1 MDYEWEQLD
10 GSDNPVN
17 TVTLSA
23 PHTATPSFIVPALS
37 SATDVQLGLFVIGK
51 GDQNLLYATISLAEF
66 TIRGLAPTALAVVSE
81 PIEGDTYKRDETI
94 EVAITFGDR
103 VLVAGTPQLALSVG
117 TNSRTAN
124 YVRGSNSNRLVFEY
138 TVLEADTDTDG
149 ILVGQN
155 ALALNG
161 GAITSVYGAQAILA
175 HAELA
180 TQTGHKVNGATAALT
195 GGVCARTPQVRD
207 KLVELVKVNHA
218 TVINCSLVNPGVHLP
233 ALTGTLDLRIASIA
247 TLKRGDFLNLGG
259 IAILRLLG
267 NDLTALPEGV
277 FAGLDDTLTEL
288 WLNDN
293 DLQTIAAGVFDGLT
307 RLTSLTLHDNDLS
320 SLPPRIFEK
329 LTNPNLRLSLH
340 GNPGTTRFVPTAKA
354 GPEGGFEVASGGSV
368 TLGVEGAENGYNDPW
383 GTNVTY
389 AWTQTEGTTGT
400 LTNDTNAQATFT
412 APTTS
417 AEETHGLRLTVTG
430 NGGNFS
436 ATADT
441 VVQVAAQIEPPQGL
455 GICARTPA
463 VQAAILERVNEGANN
478 LQCAGIDTNH
488 LKAITGR
495 LDVSDQVSTHGRM
508 TALAPGDFSGLSAVT
523 ALDLDNHALR
533 VFPSGI
539 FDELTALT
547 ELSMAYNQTQASN
560 SLMTLPSGLFDALTS
575 LTTLHLEQN
584 DLERLPDGI
593 FEPLTDLTA
602 LTFHGNPGSASFVPV
617 AVAGPE
623 GGKDATAGETVTLGA
638 DRTPGPWGNNLAY
651 RWRQSAGT
659 TLTLSPSTN
668 AKRPTFAAPQLTEAE
683 EFEYGLTVTA
693 RGTSLTA
700 TDSVTVRVAATAT
713 VSSVALVS
721 RPVDGVDLY
730 KQGETIEAAVTF
742 TKLVTVTGMPT
753 LDLSVGTNTRKA
765 TYDRGT
771 GTNRLVFAYT
781 VESTDADSDGIAIG
795 ADSLKLPTDAMI
807 VNEGGGQAILAHAGL
822 ATQTGHKVNGATAA
836 LTGGVCARTPQV
848 RDKLVELVK
857 VNHATVINCS
867 LVNPGV
873 HLPAL
878 TGTLDLRIASIATL
892 KRGDFLNL
900 GGIAILRL
908 LGNDLTALPE
918 GVFAGLDDTLTELW
932 LNDNDL
938 QTIAAGVF
946 DGLTRLTSLTLHDN
960 DLSSLPPRIFEKLTN
975 PNLRLSLHGN
985 PGTARFVPTAK
996 AGPEGGIEVA
1006 SGRKRNP
1013 RSRRRRERLRRS
1025 LGR

>member
-1 MDYEWEQLD
+1 MAW
-10 GSDNPVN
+10 
-17 TVTLSA
+17 
-23 PHTATPSFIVPALS
+23 
-37 SATDVQLGLFVIGK
+37 
-51 GDQNLLYATISLAEF
+51 
-66 TIRGLAPTALAVVSE
+66 
-81 PIEGDTYKRDETI
+81 
-94 EVAITFGDR
+94 
-103 VLVAGTPQLALSVG
+103 
-117 TNSRTAN
+117 AN
-124 YVRGSNSNRLVFEY
+124 
-138 TVLEADTDTDG
+138 
-149 ILVGQN
+149 
-155 ALALNG
+155 
-161 GAITSVYGAQAILA
+161 
-175 HAELA
+175 
-180 TQTGHKVNGATAALT
+180 
-195 GGVCARTPQVRD
+195 
-207 KLVELVKVNHA
+207 
-218 TVINCSLVNPGVHLP
+218 
-233 ALTGTLDLRIASIA
+233 
-247 TLKRGDFLNLGG
+247 
-259 IAILRLLG
+259 
-267 NDLTALPEGV
+267 
-277 FAGLDDTLTEL
+277 
-288 WLNDN
+288 
-293 DLQTIAAGVFDGLT
+293 
-307 RLTSLTLHDNDLS
+307 NDLS

-329 LTNPNLRLSLH
+329 LTNPNLNLLLA
-340 GNPGTTRFVPTAKA
+340 GNPGSARFKPTAKA

-389 AWTQTEGTTGT
+389 AWTQTEGTEGT

-412 APTTS
+412 APTAT
-417 AEETHGLRLTVTG
+417 AEETHGFRLTVTG

-602 LTFHGNPGSASFVPV
+602 LTLQGNPGSASFVPV

-623 GGKDATAGETVTLGA
+623 GGKDATAGETVTLSA
-638 DRTPGPWGNNLAY
+638 DRIPGPWGNNLAY

-683 EFEYGLTVTA
+683 EFEYELTVTA

-807 VNEGGGQAILAHAGL
+807 VNEGGGQAILTHAGL

-848 RDKLVELVK
+848 RDKLLELVK
-857 VNHATVINCS
+857 ANHSTVSNCS
-867 LVNPGV
+867 QVTTAYLEE
-873 HLPAL
+873 L
-878 TGTLDLRIASIATL
+878 TGTLDLNGLSNQGNAGIATL
-892 KRGDFLNL
+892 KQGDF
-900 GGIAILRL
+900 
-908 LGNDLTALPE
+908 
-918 GVFAGLDDTLTELW
+918 AG
-932 LNDNDL
+932 
-938 QTIAAGVF
+938 
-946 DGLTRLTSLTLHDN
+946 
-960 DLSSLPPRIFEKLTN
+960 
-975 PNLRLSLHGN
+975 
-985 PGTARFVPTAK
+985 
-996 AGPEGGIEVA
+996 
-1006 SGRKRNP
+1006 
-1013 RSRRRRERLRRS
+1013 SRRASRGSSQRQRPDGACRPACSR
-1025 LGR
+1025 G